1 MPPLKT
7 QLEKAFAMLLKHK
20 EPEFHLLFTT
30 RGGGAEILNDRYATE
45 ADRNAAAVAMM
56 EEFPEQLFYKLDV
69 IYTRDGAVPKLT
81 PL

>member
-45 ADRNAAAVAMM
+45 ASDPSAIQIIPWEMKTQNG
-56 EEFPEQLFYKLDV
+56 
-69 IYTRDGAVPKLT
+69 RD
-81 PL
+81 